1 MKIKIEGIFMS
12 NFIVNPYYDAIPEN
26 LVEAEDSGLT
36 GALTM
41 DADTLKGHGP
51 EYFASVAQMT
61 AAIQDAIQ
69 SAWEASY

>member
-12 NFIVNPYYDAIPEN
+12 NFIV
-26 LVEAEDSGLT
+26 VEAEDSGLT